1 MLDKLIVFV
10 VFIIIKFKFD
20 VVGVKGFLLE
30 GEDDKYGYI
39 VIMYFKLFEMF
50 VYIYSLIYIYV
61 I

>member
-1 MLDKLIVFV
+1 M
-10 VFIIIKFKFD
+10 
-20 VVGVKGFLLE
+20 VGVKGFLLE